1 MLRVNVMDFEA
12 RLKRLER
19 TNRLLLLSLAIAAI
33 ALWCTASTHV
43 SAAQHP
49 ADIVANSIQAHSI
62 SVVNPTGKQG
72 VKIEVGDDGM
82 VSIAMTDV
90 RGKQTISLLSDP
102 DGKPSICLAYR
113 NVCRVVVGDVYRENR
128 REFSIQLR
136 NNAGNSVWMPA
147 TANAI
152 ATTER
157 GSSSK

>member
-1 MLRVNVMDFEA
+1 MDFET
-12 RLKRLER
+12 RITRLER
-19 TNRLLLLSLAIAAI
+19 TNRLLLLLLAATAI
-33 ALWCTASTHV
+33 TFWCTASTHV

-62 SVVNPTGKQG
+62 SVINPTGKQG

-113 NVCRVVVGDVYRENR
+113 DVCRVVIGDVYRENQ
-128 REFSIQLR
+128 REFSVQLR

-147 TANAI
+147 SANPR
-152 ATTER
+152 ATIER
-157 GSSSK
+157 DSSSK